1 MVINENTMSNV
12 QNLINGIG
20 GTPQNVKRIRKD
32 NSLIERM
39 ESEKII
45 LAEDNRQ
52 LLFS

>member
-1 MVINENTMSNV
+1 MVLNENKMTHV
-12 QNLINGIG
+12 QNLIDGVG
-20 GTPQNVKRIRKD
+20 CSTQNIKRIRKD